1 MPIARK
7 VNNVYADHLL
17 SWKFTNDEKQVMFV
31 WTKDR
36 EEQNPLKFE
45 AHTCSIASNVKS
57 DKDGVD
63 APFLSY
69 QSKTKASSFVLM
81 VQEKQSPVGLP

>member
-1 MPIARK
+1 
-7 VNNVYADHLL
+7 
-17 SWKFTNDEKQVMFV
+17 MFV

-81 VQEKQSPVGLP
+81 VQEKQSPVGLPWQT